1 MNYEKLDEREKSN
14 AKNLKGLITYAKKL
28 TRELDEQREKVQMA
42 ESIIADLKQA
52 GSDNIDSLMNLL
64 QGYKIKEQETAREIK
79 KMKQLIVL
87 KDDELVS
94 LDQDINQL
102 THYLGTAKDK
112 LEDDIQGL
120 LKILEENRRIIRKQ
134 DKHIVDLQQRNEVS
148 QTSIV
153 ETNLE
158 AARKGKE
165 KSVIQLK
172 LKELEGKKNTINES
186 ITNIESKIVSY
197 RTIYDSQFKTA

>member
-14 AKNLKGLITYAKKL
+14 AKNLKGLINYAKKL

-42 ESIIADLKQA
+42 ESIIADLKKA

-87 KDDELVS
+87 KDDELVG

-102 THYLGTAKDK
+102 THYLGTAKGK
-112 LEDDIQGL
+112 LEEDIQGL

-158 AARKGKE
+158 AARKNKE
-165 KSVIQLK
+165 KSAIQLK
-172 LKELEGKKNTINES
+172 LKELEGKRNTLNES
-186 ITNIESKIVSY
+186 ITNIEEKIVSY
-197 RTIYDSQFKTA
+197 RSIYDS

>member
-1 MNYEKLDEREKSN
+1 MNYEKLDDREKSN
-14 AKNLKGLITYAKKL
+14 AKNLKGLINYAKKL

-42 ESIIADLKQA
+42 ESIIADLKKA

-120 LKILEENRRIIRKQ
+120 LKVLEENRRIIRKQ

-158 AARKGKE
+158 AARKAKE

-172 LKELEGKKNTINES
+172 LKELEGKRNTLNES

-197 RTIYDSQFKTA
+197 RTIYDS

>member
-14 AKNLKGLITYAKKL
+14 AKNLKGLINYAKKL

-42 ESIIADLKQA
+42 ESIIADLKKA

-87 KDDELVS
+87 KDDELVR

-102 THYLGTAKDK
+102 THYLGTAKGK
-112 LEDDIQGL
+112 LEEDIQGL

-158 AARKGKE
+158 AARKDKE
-165 KSVIQLK
+165 KSAIQLK
-172 LKELEGKKNTINES
+172 LKELEGKRNTLNES
-186 ITNIESKIVSY
+186 ITNIEEKIVSY
-197 RTIYDSQFKTA
+197 RSIYDS

>member
-1 MNYEKLDEREKSN
+1 MNYEKLDDREKSN
-14 AKNLKGLITYAKKL
+14 AKNLKGLINYAKKL

-42 ESIIADLKQA
+42 ESIIADLKKA

-112 LEDDIQGL
+112 LEVDIQGL
-120 LKILEENRRIIRKQ
+120 LKVLEENRRIIRKQ

-158 AARKGKE
+158 AAKKGKE

-172 LKELEGKKNTINES
+172 LKELEGKRNTLNES
-186 ITNIESKIVSY
+186 ITNIESKIISY
-197 RTIYDSQFKTA
+197 RTIYDS

>member
-14 AKNLKGLITYAKKL
+14 AKNLKGLINYAKKL

-42 ESIIADLKQA
+42 ESIIADLKKA

-94 LDQDINQL
+94 LD
-102 THYLGTAKDK
+102 
-112 LEDDIQGL
+112 
-120 LKILEENRRIIRKQ
+120 
-134 DKHIVDLQQRNEVS
+134 
-148 QTSIV
+148 
-153 ETNLE
+153 
-158 AARKGKE
+158 
-165 KSVIQLK
+165 
-172 LKELEGKKNTINES
+172 
-186 ITNIESKIVSY
+186 
-197 RTIYDSQFKTA
+197 

>member
-14 AKNLKGLITYAKKL
+14 AKNLKGLINYAKKL

-42 ESIIADLKQA
+42 ESIIADLKKA

-87 KDDELVS
+87 KDDELVG

-102 THYLGTAKDK
+102 THYLGTAKGK
-112 LEDDIQGL
+112 LEEDIQGL

-158 AARKGKE
+158 AARKDKE
-165 KSVIQLK
+165 KSAIQLK
-172 LKELEGKKNTINES
+172 LKELEGKRNTLNES
-186 ITNIESKIVSY
+186 ITNIEEKIVSY
-197 RTIYDSQFKTA
+197 RSIYDS

>member
-1 MNYEKLDEREKSN
+1 
-14 AKNLKGLITYAKKL
+14 
-28 TRELDEQREKVQMA
+28 MA
-42 ESIIADLKQA
+42 ESIIADLKKA

-64 QGYKIKEQETAREIK
+64 QGYKIKEQETSREIK

-87 KDDELVS
+87 KDDELVG

-102 THYLGTAKDK
+102 THYLGTAKGK

-120 LKILEENRRIIRKQ
+120 LNILEENKRIIRKQ

-158 AARKGKE
+158 AARKDKE
-165 KSVIQLK
+165 KAVIQLK
-172 LKELEGKKNTINES
+172 LKELEGKRNTLNES
-186 ITNIESKIVSY
+186 IFNIEKKIVSY
-197 RTIYDSQFKTA
+197 RNTYDEQFKNA

>member
-14 AKNLKGLITYAKKL
+14 AKNLKGLINYAKKL

-42 ESIIADLKQA
+42 ESIIADLKKA

-112 LEDDIQGL
+112 LEEDIQGL

-158 AARKGKE
+158 AARKDKE
-165 KSVIQLK
+165 KSAIQLK
-172 LKELEGKKNTINES
+172 LKELEGKRNTLNES

-197 RTIYDSQFKTA
+197 RSIYDS

>member
-14 AKNLKGLITYAKKL
+14 AKNLKGLINYAKKL
-28 TRELDEQREKVQMA
+28 THELDEQREKVQMA
-42 ESIIADLKQA
+42 ESIIADLKKA

-87 KDDELVS
+87 KDDELVG

-102 THYLGTAKDK
+102 THYLGTAKGK
-112 LEDDIQGL
+112 LEEDIQGL

-158 AARKGKE
+158 AARKDKE
-165 KSVIQLK
+165 KSAIQLK
-172 LKELEGKKNTINES
+172 LKELEGKRNTLNES
-186 ITNIESKIVSY
+186 ITNIEEKIVSY
-197 RTIYDSQFKTA
+197 RSIYDS

>member
-42 ESIIADLKQA
+42 ESIIADLKKA

-172 LKELEGKKNTINES
+172 LKELEGKRNTLNES
-186 ITNIESKIVSY
+186 ITNIEDKIVSY
-197 RTIYDSQFKTA
+197 RTIYDS

>member
-14 AKNLKGLITYAKKL
+14 AKNLKGLINYAKKL

-42 ESIIADLKQA
+42 ESIIADLKKA

-112 LEDDIQGL
+112 LEEDIQGL
-120 LKILEENRRIIRKQ
+120 LNILEENRRIIRKQ

-158 AARKGKE
+158 AARKDKE
-165 KSVIQLK
+165 KSAIQLK
-172 LKELEGKKNTINES
+172 LKELEGKRNTLNES

-197 RTIYDSQFKTA
+197 RSIYDSQFKST

>member
-14 AKNLKGLITYAKKL
+14 AKNLKGRINYAKKL

-42 ESIIADLKQA
+42 ESIIADLKKA

-94 LDQDINQL
+94 LD
-102 THYLGTAKDK
+102 
-112 LEDDIQGL
+112 
-120 LKILEENRRIIRKQ
+120 
-134 DKHIVDLQQRNEVS
+134 
-148 QTSIV
+148 
-153 ETNLE
+153 
-158 AARKGKE
+158 
-165 KSVIQLK
+165 
-172 LKELEGKKNTINES
+172 
-186 ITNIESKIVSY
+186 
-197 RTIYDSQFKTA
+197 

>member
-14 AKNLKGLITYAKKL
+14 AKNLKGLINYAKKL

-42 ESIIADLKQA
+42 ESIIADLKKA

-102 THYLGTAKDK
+102 THYLGTAKGK
-112 LEDDIQGL
+112 LEEDIQGL

-158 AARKGKE
+158 AARKDKE
-165 KSVIQLK
+165 KSAIQLK
-172 LKELEGKKNTINES
+172 LKELEGKRNTLNES
-186 ITNIESKIVSY
+186 ITNIEEKIVSY
-197 RTIYDSQFKTA
+197 RSIYDSQFKTA

>member
-14 AKNLKGLITYAKKL
+14 AKNLKGLINYAKKL

-42 ESIIADLKQA
+42 ESIIADLKKA

-112 LEDDIQGL
+112 LEEDIQGL
-120 LKILEENRRIIRKQ
+120 LKILEENRRVIRKQ

-158 AARKGKE
+158 AARKDKE
-165 KSVIQLK
+165 KSAIQLK
-172 LKELEGKKNTINES
+172 LKELEGKRNTLNES

-197 RTIYDSQFKTA
+197 RSIYDSQFKST

>member
-1 MNYEKLDEREKSN
+1 MNYEKLDDREKSN
-14 AKNLKGLITYAKKL
+14 AKNLKGLINYAKKL

-42 ESIIADLKQA
+42 ESIIADLKKA

-120 LKILEENRRIIRKQ
+120 LKVLEENRRIIRKQ

-172 LKELEGKKNTINES
+172 LKELEGKRNTLNES

-197 RTIYDSQFKTA
+197 RTVYDS

>member
-14 AKNLKGLITYAKKL
+14 AKNLKGLINYAKKL

-42 ESIIADLKQA
+42 ESIIADLKKA

-102 THYLGTAKDK
+102 THYLGTAKGK
-112 LEDDIQGL
+112 LEEDIQGL

-158 AARKGKE
+158 AARKDKE
-165 KSVIQLK
+165 KSAIQLK
-172 LKELEGKKNTINES
+172 LKELEGKRNTLNES
-186 ITNIESKIVSY
+186 ITNIEEKIVSY
-197 RTIYDSQFKTA
+197 RSIYDS